1 MSKTMNIGLKI
12 IAWLG
17 FAMLALGNFIALMV
31 TIGSMLNPGQ
41 YGVGFAHL
49 YALVLAAIGTPLM
62 LAGGIVGKPK
72 HFWLFCLIIGLLYII
87 IWTPVTILVLISHI
101 QQTQWDYLMQNGRL
115 FEKIW
120 NDLFP
125 LIPGII
131 AIAGGI
137 VIRRLDRLTGT
148 K

>member
-1 MSKTMNIGLKI
+1 
-12 IAWLG
+12 
-17 FAMLALGNFIALMV
+17 MLALGNFIALMV

-72 HFWLFCLIIGLLYII
+72 HFWLFCLIIGLLYIV
-87 IWTPVTILVLISHI
+87 IWTPVTILSLIHHI
-101 QQTQWDYLMQNGRL
+101 QWTQWDYLMQNGRL

-125 LIPGII
+125 LIPGIVI
-131 AIAGGI
+131 VVEGI
-137 VIRRLDRLTGT
+137 WIRRLDRRSTA
-148 K
+148 KP